1 MSRLWRDLSLRLS
14 FFMFPQNVE
23 NWGISDKKEMEN
35 TNECLES
42 LLVFSVHMKCSREK
56 TPRSS
61 WVWRSFKTFM
71 FLAYADDCLLYYLQ
85 VVRGCSDTVIWAIKN
100 LASPVATINI
110 DSEKLGFNIWCR
122 NMLNL
127 CWVSGHSYQHR
138 TKKWIWQPFSRTG
151 TFGVIKF
158 MSFLVLSLAQ
168 KELLHILIIA

>member
-1 MSRLWRDLSLRLS
+1 
-14 FFMFPQNVE
+14 MFPQNVE

-42 LLVFSVHMKCSREK
+42 LLVFSVHVKCSREK

-122 NMLNL
+122 NSTCAESQAILTNIEPRNGFGSLFLGQALLVSLNS
-127 CWVSGHSYQHR
+127 WV
-138 TKKWIWQPFSRTG
+138 F
-151 TFGVIKF
+151 
-158 MSFLVLSLAQ
+158 
-168 KELLHILIIA
+168 